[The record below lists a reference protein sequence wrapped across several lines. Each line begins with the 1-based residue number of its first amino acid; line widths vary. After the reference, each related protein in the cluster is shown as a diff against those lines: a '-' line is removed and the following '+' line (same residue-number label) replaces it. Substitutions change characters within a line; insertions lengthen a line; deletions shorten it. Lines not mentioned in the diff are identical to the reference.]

1 MKRFTRILVPVDF
14 GPASTA
20 AVACADD
27 LARAFGARIFLLHA
41 VDDPAATGVWT
52 PEVYV
57 PASEAMR
64 HSLMQQAQRRLQAMV
79 AGGPIAELDPQ
90 LDVRAGAPIPVIE
103 EYAGEQRIDLIVM
116 GTHGRTGL
124 AHVLLGSVA
133 ERLVRTAP
141 CPVLT
146 VREDRESV
154 SHRRAEARQEFP
166 APLIGL

>member
-1 MKRFTRILVPVDF
+1 MKRFNRILVPVDF

-20 AVACADD
+20 AVACAND
-27 LARAFGARIFLLHA
+27 LARAFGATVFLLHA
-41 VDDPAATGVWT
+41 VDDPGATGVWT

-64 HSLMQQAQRRLQAMV
+64 HSLTQQAERQLQAMIV
-79 AGGPIAELDPQ
+79 SGPIAELAPQ
-90 LDVRAGAPIPVIE
+90 VDVRVGAPIPVIE

-116 GTHGRTGL
+116 GTHGRKGL

-146 VREDRESV
+146 VRENREFATD
-154 SHRRAEARQEFP
+154 RRAEARQQFP
-166 APLIGL
+166 VPAIGM